1 MSNYASPVTLTF
13 QIADIDNGGFHLQA
27 KVAGQE
33 AMLFQVDT
41 GSSGMVMS
49 KSHFPADF
57 PWDQYPCFGSYT
69 IHYYPSTK
77 SHTGDWYYLPVELVG
92 ANGNTVQTHAMVL
105 VCVDT
110 PDSVAMMGVSA
121 KGEAA
126 AYNAFLNGSS
136 NNQAL
141 APAYVLNQT
150 SVILGQ
156 SHSSGDGYEG
166 ASLTQ
171 ITPLTPVPTQ
181 TNTAP
186 FPVQTISSWSVPSV
200 GLALSAPGSKQAS
213 PVNTIPPMA
222 FELDTGINQFLVACP
237 QSNIPQDCLG
247 EENANSQWPFTNE
260 STISVT
266 FPVEAPI
273 LNYSFKV
280 GATPGSGSPA
290 PVGSVIYMGPAS
302 GSSGSFNRA
311 NVGICPLKA
320 YSYIYDAL
328 NGFLGFKAY

>member
-13 QIADIDNGGFHLQA
+13 QKADIDHGGFHLQA

-33 AMLFQVDT
+33 SMLFQVDT

-49 KSHFPADF
+49 KSHFPKDF
-57 PWDQYPCFGSYT
+57 PWDNYPCFGQYT
-69 IHYYPSTK
+69 IHYFPSTN

-92 ANGNTVQTHAMVL
+92 ANGNTVQTYAMVL

-126 AYNAFLNGSS
+126 AYNAFLNASID
-136 NNQAL
+136 NQTL

-156 SHSSGDGYEG
+156 THSADDGYEG
-166 ASLTQ
+166 ASLTE
-171 ITPLTPVPTQ
+171 ITPLTPVPAQ

-186 FPVQTISSWSVPSV
+186 FPTQTISSWSVPNV
-200 GLALSAPGSKQAS
+200 GLAFSAPGSLLRS
-213 PVNTIPPMA
+213 PATPPIA
-222 FELDTGINQFLVACP
+222 FELDTGINQFLVACA
-237 QSNIPQDCLG
+237 QSDIPQGCLG
-247 EENANSQWPFTNE
+247 EENNKDQWPFTNN
-260 STISVT
+260 STIFVT
-266 FPVEAPI
+266 FPADASDPI
-273 LNYSFKV
+273 LNYSFEV
-280 GATPGSGSPA
+280 GSTPSSGSPA
-290 PVGSVIYMGPAS
+290 PYGSVFYMGPAS
-302 GSSGSFNRA
+302 SPGSFNRA
-311 NVGICPLKA
+311 NVGICPLNA

-328 NGFLGFKAY
+328 NGFLGFKAL